1 MLQNLDSSLWPQI
14 LAHVSLTVRTLRIL
28 FFTFVFLFLCPTIFT
43 LVAPV
48 CIVYHVCRLS
58 SAAILFPENKIWK
71 GNCWRLVCS
80 QTTEIPFQQS
90 NTLNLGPASW
100 GAWFC
105 YMWCCKVSDFVTGDV
120 RYLIFFTGGIGIQG
134 EDDSY
139 DFGTG
144 AGFYVD
150 ATQDKWK
157 NNYRMYS
164 YVTREV
170 PSGNRMCQSSFRL
183 ICRITLCYFSHFPLI
198 LAVQIIYPSYM

>member
-80 QTTEIPFQQS
+80 QTTEIPSQQS
-90 NTLNLGPASW
+90 NTLNLGPTTW

-105 YMWCCKVSDFVTGDV
+105 YTWCCKVSDFVTGDV
-120 RYLIFFTGGIGIQG
+120 RYLILLQVVSG
-134 EDDSY
+134 S
-139 DFGTG
+139 
-144 AGFYVD
+144 
-150 ATQDKWK
+150 
-157 NNYRMYS
+157 
-164 YVTREV
+164 REKMTV
-170 PSGNRMCQSSFRL
+170 M
-183 ICRITLCYFSHFPLI
+183 I
-198 LAVQIIYPSYM
+198 LALVQAFMLMPHKTSGKTTTGCIPMSHVRYLVEIGCANQVLDLFVE